1 MKNNF
6 DIRLA
11 VNEIRSDF
19 SRGHIKKSLEK
30 IFLIVFGSFLL
41 AAGDAIFLIPYNI
54 VSGGVAGLGIVIHQ
68 AIPNWNTNVII
79 TVSQWVLFFI
89 GFVLLGAKFSLR
101 TLLSSIVYPLF
112 LFLFGYL
119 WKIPEFASYLSLSN
133 LSEGSQNIDNL
144 AILLAGIF
152 GGSLVGIGCG
162 ITFLGGG
169 STGGTD
175 CISLALSKYFNIKAA
190 IGSFVIDILII
201 ISNAFFVSNILII
214 LIGAASAFI
223 CAVFIDKV
231 YIGDNSYLCFIVS
244 DKWEE
249 INRLINQDMERGT
262 TLMDSYGGYTG
273 DDKVM
278 IQVVFTTDEYDQ
290 FQKLVFGVDPKAFIT
305 VLDAYEVTGY
315 GFKKVPFMINRE
327 IKYEKRKQKRIK
339 NRASNIKKIKSLSK
353 EEQVRPI
360 SPENKS
366 QEVYNKKSEVS
377 EENKTKKEEKE

>member
-6 DIRLA
+6 DIKL
-11 VNEIRSDF
+11 VINEIKNDF
-19 SRGHIKKSLEK
+19 SKGHIKKSFEK
-30 IFLIVFGSFLL
+30 MFLIILGSFLL

-54 VSGGVAGLGIVIHQ
+54 VSGGVAGLGIVLHQ
-68 AIPNWNTNVII
+68 AVPGWDTNVII
-79 TVSQWVLFFI
+79 TISQWILFFV
-89 GFVLLGAKFSLR
+89 GFVLLGSKFSLR
-101 TLLSSIVYPLF
+101 TLLSTIAYPLF
-112 LFLFGYL
+112 LFMFDFLL
-119 WKIPEFASYLSLSN
+119 TLPEFASYLSLGGLN
-133 LSEGSQNIDNL
+133 DNL

-162 ITFLGGG
+162 ITFVGGG

-175 CISLALSKYFNIKAA
+175 CLSLALSKYFNIKAA
-190 IGSFVIDILII
+190 IGSFAIDILII

-249 INRLINQDMERGT
+249 INRLINQEMERGT

-290 FQKLVFGVDPKAFIT
+290 FQKLVFGIDPKAFIT

-327 IKYEKRKQKRIK
+327 IKYEERKQKKIK
-339 NRASNIKKIKSLSK
+339 NRAANMKKIKSLAT
-353 EEQVRPI
+353 EEQAKPI
-360 SPENKS
+360 SPEKS
-366 QEVYNKKSEVS
+366 SKEVYNKKSETP
-377 EENKTKKEEKE
+377 EENKSNREEKE